1 MALCL
6 NDNIKNRP
14 MDIRDTIHPEH
25 AKALDT
31 EGLRA
36 HFHISG
42 LFAPDA
48 MNMTYTHYDRVI
60 VFGVC
65 PVSGTVEAPND
76 VSDVTGTDFL
86 LQRREMGIINIGGPG
101 KVDVDGETYRLA
113 RQEGLYIGAGARNI
127 VFSSDD
133 AAHPAKFYG
142 NCAPAHTHYPNKHVT
157 IEEASPVTL
166 GARET
171 NNERTIYRYLHPKV
185 MPSCQLLM
193 GLTKLAPGSNWN
205 TMPPHLHDRRME
217 VYVYFDMAPEAVV
230 FHMMGKPQETRHIVV
245 RNEEAV
251 ISPPWSIHSGCGTL
265 GDVRRKP
272 GFRGHGHGAAAGP
285 DVINV

>member
-1 MALCL
+1 
-6 NDNIKNRP
+6 

-86 LQRREMGIINIGGPG
+86 LQRREMGIIKAWARSTWTARPTGSHSR
-101 KVDVDGETYRLA
+101 KVS
-113 RQEGLYIGAGARNI
+113 I
-127 VFSSDD
+127 S
-133 AAHPAKFYG
+133 
-142 NCAPAHTHYPNKHVT
+142 APAPATSSFRVTMRRIPPSSTAIVRPHT
-157 IEEASPVTL
+157 
-166 GARET
+166 
-171 NNERTIYRYLHPKV
+171 RTI
-185 MPSCQLLM
+185 
-193 GLTKLAPGSNWN
+193 
-205 TMPPHLHDRRME
+205 
-217 VYVYFDMAPEAVV
+217 
-230 FHMMGKPQETRHIVV
+230 
-245 RNEEAV
+245 
-251 ISPPWSIHSGCGTL
+251 
-265 GDVRRKP
+265 
-272 GFRGHGHGAAAGP
+272 
-285 DVINV
+285 